1 MRAALTLQSLREVVK
16 SLVDTPGFDRVY
28 DKIKLL
34 SAIPGK
40 VVCEM
45 KVEEQHTNRAGTL
58 HGGLAATLVDVVSTV
73 ALMNTERGEP
83 GDLDPF
89 VVGGSRVALKD
100 LVLLNS
106 TQIWFRENFR
116 YISAPKMG
124 EEMLITGQVMKQGR
138 RIAFTTADLTNKATG
153 KIVAQGR
160 HTKYLGP

>member
-1 MRAALTLQSLREVVK
+1 MRPALTLQSLREVVK
-16 SLVDTPGFDRVY
+16 RLVDTPGFDRVY

-34 SAIPGK
+34 SATPGK

-45 KVEEQHTNRAGTL
+45 KIEEQHTNRAGTL

-73 ALMNTERGEP
+73 ALINTERGEA
-83 GDLDPF
+83 GVSADM
-89 VVGGSRVALKD
+89 
-100 LVLLNS
+100 NI
-106 TQIWFRENFR
+106 T

-124 EEMLITGQVMKQGR
+124 EEILITGQVMKQGR
-138 RIAFTTADLTNKATG
+138 RIAFTTTDLTNKATG